1 MRERDL
7 DKLNLLL
14 ACHANERENGGEV
27 EEEEE
32 TQLNLWGTKLIQH
45 SMKIAGHQNPKVDL
59 MWL

>member
-1 MRERDL
+1 MSMRERDL

-45 SMKIAGHQNPKVDL
+45 SMKIAGHQNP
-59 MWL
+59 